1 LKEARAMNTMDPH
14 IILEDY
20 GDSITDLA
28 SVSSGCYSAISEL
41 ADIDELMKLMERPA
55 SHADAAV
62 VSSALVLLKPEQVVP
77 ALANIAQHISSDVA
91 NLVIDSI
98 DVPAATAE
106 VLRAPRQHPVS
117 PDSPPVNL
125 ITTVAS
131 ALVEVVD
138 DPTEL
143 AAIAT
148 KSNRF
153 QQALI
158 DLAPSIAALIS
169 QDSSA

>member
-1 LKEARAMNTMDPH
+1 MNTMDPH

-106 VLRAPRQHPVS
+106 VLRAPRQQHPVS